1 MPKCGAV
8 RLLDQMRFERSVPAA
23 DNAFE
28 IVLFSYSGVPVPA
41 RNNNS
46 TEKDQGFESGFLQQ
60 RVCEPSVPQ
69 LQHFIGLGQ
78 RKQLLIE
85 LVAVAALEQAVLRR
99 LKLHRVLRSRITE
112 NVRAAIDGERPG
124 ETQAAGVGDR
134 QEIAGGPSA
143 ADGLSPAVRHLLA
156 TQGQGPED
164 DRQQRLQRLALRR
177 RLARREIGPAGTLR
191 GMYHWSDTW

>member
-8 RLLDQMRFERSVPAA
+8 RLLEQMRFERSVPAA

-46 TEKDQGFESGFLQQ
+46 TERDQGFESGFLQQ

-112 NVRAAIDGERPG
+112 NVRAAIDGERP
-124 ETQAAGVGDR
+124 R
-134 QEIAGGPSA
+134 RNAGGWCGRSTG
-143 ADGLSPAVRHLLA
+143 DCRRIRRGRWSITCGSP
-156 TQGQGPED
+156 
-164 DRQQRLQRLALRR
+164 
-177 RLARREIGPAGTLR
+177 PAGNAR
-191 GMYHWSDTW
+191 SRA